1 MDKTGEQGAFS
12 RHIVSPETLRAAV
25 SAACLQH
32 GIFGVAPLRGLQ
44 SASICSNA
52 QMIETGDTNPCF
64 GCGAANPRGMHLAF
78 DRDEPRQ
85 RIVGRFRIATD
96 FQGGGGFLHGGIIAT
111 VLDEA
116 MSKVSRFSG
125 VRTVTA
131 ELTVEYLKPIRVDQE
146 ILVEGFS
153 ARREGRQLY
162 HEGEI
167 RDAEGV
173 LLARGRGRFVIV
185 DPPKYREHAAE
196 NSAVRKT

>member
-1 MDKTGEQGAFS
+1 MTES
-12 RHIVSPETLRAAV
+12 
-25 SAACLQH
+25 
-32 GIFGVAPLRGLQ
+32 
-44 SASICSNA
+44 
-52 QMIETGDTNPCF
+52 GDTNPCF

-85 RIVGRFRIATD
+85 RIVGRFRIAAD

-185 DPPKYREHAAE
+185 DPDKYRQRAAE
-196 NSAVRKT
+196 ESAVP